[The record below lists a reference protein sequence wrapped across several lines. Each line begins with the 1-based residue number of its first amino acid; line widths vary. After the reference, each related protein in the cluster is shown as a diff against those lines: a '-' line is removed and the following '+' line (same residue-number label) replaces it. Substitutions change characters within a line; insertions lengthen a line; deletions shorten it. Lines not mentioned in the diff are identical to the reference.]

1 MLLTDEQIAVV
12 KAQAKLEP
20 VPADHPFAADLTGRF
35 GEHTFYLAQG
45 GLYIAEPFG
54 VEIRMRTLSCSFG
67 SPSGST
73 RRRGSSSRRLPP
85 NVSSMPSISRATCS
99 FSCSRAVPACRPG
112 SDIQVFGEGCV
123 FLDELEACFRFR
135 AHQCVDREADLAA
148 IVIADLDA

>member
-54 VEIRMRTLSCSFG
+54 VEIPDAEPVVFVRIAKWVDETTREQLATIAPERIEHAVDLKG
-67 SPSGST
+67 S
-73 RRRGSSSRRLPP
+73 L
-85 NVSSMPSISRATCS
+85 
-99 FSCSRAVPACRPG
+99 
-112 SDIQVFGEGCV
+112 
-123 FLDELEACFRFR
+123 
-135 AHQCVDREADLAA
+135 
-148 IVIADLDA
+148 